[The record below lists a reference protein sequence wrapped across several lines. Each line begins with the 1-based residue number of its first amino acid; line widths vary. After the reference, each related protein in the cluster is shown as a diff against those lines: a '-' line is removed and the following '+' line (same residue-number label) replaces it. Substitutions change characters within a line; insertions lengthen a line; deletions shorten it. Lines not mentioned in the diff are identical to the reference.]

1 MSRWTD
7 EFKNFCENKTDG
19 WAQLETLISELK
31 NVSGDDPFA
40 SSLMRLSKVF
50 LQMDGIIKSLDGD
63 LFPSQSYDTLKKN
76 TVSLINT
83 LNQFKTNRTEQ
94 NINGA
99 NVLIDN
105 ILLCLMP
112 YEKISKR
119 SITANMQNVK
129 KYNDQVTTILDDAIS
144 KSGDLEVKMNTLI
157 KEINEK
163 NIKITEFF
171 NQLFTDNDERQSIKQ
186 KIDNLLVYITTQKN
200 NINGFHDLIFR
211 DVDNKKSLKSELE
224 EFKSKFN
231 NIIEELD
238 NKISEEEDVIEN
250 NNEYI
255 ENTKLKLNSEIKNI
269 IDDSKETVSKLTDFY
284 DKIFGVPQEDGS
296 LSGGLEQEIEIN
308 KKKLI
313 DLRTTQESEFSEA
326 LKKRKSEYENLK
338 TNIEK
343 LLPGATSAGLASA
356 FSTAKEAYKDKIRL
370 FTRVFYV
377 SVLFLLGFGCL
388 WLWNIIGVNSEQS
401 QSILA
406 TATTGQLIN
415 SLIVKLPIIISL
427 IWLAT
432 FSAKRRNEYTR
443 LQEEY
448 EHKWALT
455 SSYLGFKQQIDEM
468 QTDDDTLTKLLL
480 KTAIET
486 IGFNPSVTLSSKH
499 DEKAPIV
506 GNIIDFLKKKDKENR

>member
-1 MSRWTD
+1 MSRWTQ
-7 EFKNFCENKTDG
+7 EIKNFCENKTDG
-19 WAQLETLISELK
+19 WAQLEILISEFK
-31 NVSGDDPFA
+31 TVSSDDPFA

-129 KYNDQVTTILDDAIS
+129 KYNDQVTTILDDTIS
-144 KSGDLEVKMNTLI
+144 KSGDLKVKMNTLI

-163 NIKITEFF
+163 QVKITEFF
-171 NQLFTDNDERQSIKQ
+171 NELFTDNDERQSKKKQ
-186 KIDNLLVYITTQKN
+186 IDKLLTDITTQKN

-224 EFKSKFN
+224 ELKTNFN
-231 NIIEELD
+231 NDLLSLNKQIDKEKAFIE
-238 NKISEEEDVIEN
+238 K
-250 NNEYI
+250 NNEFI
-255 ENTKLKLNSEIKNI
+255 ENTRSKSSSEIKEI
-269 IDDSKETVSKLTDFY
+269 IGSSKETVSQLTDFY
-284 DKIFGVPQEDGS
+284 DQIFGVQQEDGS
-296 LSGGLEQEIEIN
+296 RAGGLEQEIEIN

-313 DLRTTQESEFSEA
+313 ELRTTQETEFSEA
-326 LKKRKSEYENLK
+326 LKKSKYEYENLK
-338 TNIEK
+338 RNIEK
-343 LLPGATSAGLASA
+343 LLPGATSAGLASS
-356 FSTAKEAYKDKIRL
+356 FSTAKEAYKDKIKR
-370 FTRVFYV
+370 FTRVFYL
-377 SVLFLLGFGCL
+377 SVLILLGFGCL
-388 WLWNIIGVNSEQS
+388 WLWNIINVKSGQS

-506 GNIIDFLKKKDKENR
+506 GNIIDFLKKKDKENK

>member
-1 MSRWTD
+1 
-7 EFKNFCENKTDG
+7 
-19 WAQLETLISELK
+19 
-31 NVSGDDPFA
+31 
-40 SSLMRLSKVF
+40 
-50 LQMDGIIKSLDGD
+50 MDGIIKSLDGD

-129 KYNDQVTTILDDAIS
+129 KYNDQVTTILDDTIS
-144 KSGDLEVKMNTLI
+144 KSGDLKVKMNTLI

-163 NIKITEFF
+163 QVKITEFF
-171 NQLFTDNDERQSIKQ
+171 NELFTDNDERQSKKKQ
-186 KIDNLLVYITTQKN
+186 IDKLLTDITTQKN

-224 EFKSKFN
+224 ELKTNFN
-231 NIIEELD
+231 NDLLSLNKQIDEEKAFIE
-238 NKISEEEDVIEN
+238 K
-250 NNEYI
+250 NNEFI
-255 ENTKLKLNSEIKNI
+255 ENTRSKSSSEIKEI
-269 IDDSKETVSKLTDFY
+269 IGSSKETVSQLTDFY
-284 DKIFGVPQEDGS
+284 DQIFGVPQEDGS

-326 LKKRKSEYENLK
+326 LKKRKSEFENLK

-356 FSTAKEAYKDKIRL
+356 FSAAKEAYKNKIWL
-370 FTRVFYV
+370 FTGLFYA
-377 SVLFLLGFGCL
+377 SVLILLGIGFI
-388 WLWNIIGVNSEQS
+388 WLRNIIGANSGQS

-406 TATTGQLIN
+406 TATTGQLFN
-415 SLIVKLPIIISL
+415 SLIFKLPIIIPL

-455 SSYLGFKQQIDEM
+455 SSYLGFKQQINEM
-468 QTDDDTLTKLLL
+468 QTDDDTLTELLL

-506 GNIIDFLKKKDKENR
+506 GNIIDLLKKKDKENK

>member
-7 EFKNFCENKTDG
+7 EFKNFRENKTDG
-19 WAQLETLISELK
+19 WAQLETLIPELT
-31 NVSGDDPFA
+31 NVSSDDPFA
-40 SSLMRLSKVF
+40 SSLMRLKKIFFKLDSIV
-50 LQMDGIIKSLDGD
+50 KSLDGD
-63 LFPSQSYDTLKKN
+63 LLPSQSYDTLKKN

-94 NINGA
+94 NINDA

-105 ILLCLMP
+105 ILLCLIP
-112 YEKISKR
+112 YEKISKI
-119 SITANMQNVK
+119 SIISNMQNVK
-129 KYNDQVTTILDDAIS
+129 KYNDQVTTILDETLS
-144 KSGDLEVKMNTLI
+144 KSGHLKVKMNTLI

-163 NIKITEFF
+163 QVKITEFF
-171 NQLFTDNDERQSIKQ
+171 NELFTDNDERQSKKKQ
-186 KIDNLLVYITTQKN
+186 IDKLLTDITTQKN

-224 EFKSKFN
+224 EIKTNFDNDLLSLNKQ
-231 NIIEELD
+231 IDEEKD
-238 NKISEEEDVIEN
+238 FIKK
-250 NNEYI
+250 NNEFI
-255 ENTKLKLNSEIKNI
+255 ENTRSKSSSEIEDI
-269 IDDSKETVSKLTDFY
+269 IENSKETVSHLSEFY
-284 DKIFGVPQEDGS
+284 DRIFGVPQEDGIRA
-296 LSGGLEQEIEIN
+296 GGLEQEIEIN

-313 DLRTTQESEFSEA
+313 ELQKTQESEFSDA
-326 LKKRKSEYENLK
+326 LKKNKSEYEILK

-356 FSTAKEAYKDKIRL
+356 FSTAKEAYKSKICL
-370 FTRVFYV
+370 FTWVFYGAV
-377 SVLFLLGFGCL
+377 GVLLVLGCV
-388 WLWNIIGVNSEQS
+388 WLWNIISVNPENN

-468 QTDDDTLTKLLL
+468 QTDDDTLTELLL

-506 GNIIDFLKKKDKENR
+506 GNIIDLLKKKDKENK

>member
-1 MSRWTD
+1 
-7 EFKNFCENKTDG
+7 
-19 WAQLETLISELK
+19 
-31 NVSGDDPFA
+31 
-40 SSLMRLSKVF
+40 
-50 LQMDGIIKSLDGD
+50 
-63 LFPSQSYDTLKKN
+63 
-76 TVSLINT
+76 
-83 LNQFKTNRTEQ
+83 
-94 NINGA
+94 
-99 NVLIDN
+99 
-105 ILLCLMP
+105 
-112 YEKISKR
+112 
-119 SITANMQNVK
+119 
-129 KYNDQVTTILDDAIS
+129 
-144 KSGDLEVKMNTLI
+144 MNTLI

-163 NIKITEFF
+163 QVKITEFF
-171 NQLFTDNDERQSIKQ
+171 NELFTDNDERQSKKKQ
-186 KIDNLLVYITTQKN
+186 IDKLLTDITTQKN

-224 EFKSKFN
+224 ELKTNFN
-231 NIIEELD
+231 NDLLSLNKQIDEEKAFIE
-238 NKISEEEDVIEN
+238 K
-250 NNEYI
+250 NNEFI
-255 ENTKLKLNSEIKNI
+255 ENTRSKSSSEIKEI
-269 IDDSKETVSKLTDFY
+269 IGSSKETVSQLTDFY
-284 DKIFGVPQEDGS
+284 DQIFGVQQEDGS
-296 LSGGLEQEIEIN
+296 RAGGLEQEIEIN

-313 DLRTTQESEFSEA
+313 ELRTTQESEFSEA
-326 LKKRKSEYENLK
+326 LKKSKYEYENLK
-338 TNIEK
+338 RNIEK
-343 LLPGATSAGLASA
+343 LLPGATSAGLASS
-356 FSTAKEAYKDKIRL
+356 FSTAKEAYKDKIKR
-370 FTRVFYV
+370 FTRVFYL
-377 SVLFLLGFGCL
+377 SVLILLGFGCL
-388 WLWNIIGVNSEQS
+388 WLWNIINVKSGQS

-506 GNIIDFLKKKDKENR
+506 GNIIDFLKKKDKENK